1 MKRIRLPISLI
12 LALIL
17 LLIITMIVWAAYDG
31 PKRTVTTSEWLRRR
45 CYYEA
50 RYSGERCE
58 ATIYYTP
65 GTTCPAAAD
74 LAGIFNPSY
83 CGSDWLWTC
92 TSVPCSYTRDGRLE
106 DCTSTQPYC
115 REVTTTSEDPH
126 ASADAT
132 FTCGSWGTPGTPQW
146 CVGGAAIDFSASE
159 PVSPEEIT
167 YIETYSGTLCDP
179 PDAPS
184 VSCTWS
190 GGGEG
195 AQTIDFW
202 AHSTYGDTSD
212 MSSVTWRLDTVPPTA
227 GSNVAGGT
235 AGGGGWYRGGPL
247 TVSGG
252 GSDYSPGSG
261 IASSEVSIGGGP
273 YAGSVD
279 ITSEGWYTVDVV
291 TTDNAGHTS
300 TGSTGVGLDNT
311 PPVVNLGLTGTA
323 GSGVWYT
330 SATVTGTESGSD
342 ALSGIGSRQYQIDGG
357 AWQSGGSAAVAG
369 EGAHTINWQV
379 TDVAGNTST
388 GSQSFSID
396 SVEPVSVFV
405 SPPEGSTV
413 TVNGTLNMNGTSA
426 DATSGLNAAQISL
439 DGGSTWSSLGMTGG
453 AWNYSWDTRTVP
465 NGRHTVLVRASDVAG
480 NLESTAQITVV
491 VDNEGPKVDITELW
505 MVWETA
511 SVSVRD
517 SGIGIS
523 SARLVIDGGIYGSQ
537 RIDWSSGNIPNRFT
551 WDRHFGSV
559 LAPPGEYTVTL
570 VAWDQLGNI
579 GSDSGVVV
587 VPEPPTATPTATV
600 TATAT
605 NTPKPARRA
614 ATPTPMKVAIVQDE
628 PVDALPAPEPA
639 ELPPV
644 PAPYI
649 WWPLLV
655 IVGTVVVLGL
665 SGSTDPRPPAWRRLA
680 DVAEANLEANQ
691 KSKGGEKWTLQ

>member
-1 MKRIRLPISLI
+1 MRRRRLPISLI
-12 LALIL
+12 IAAIS
-17 LLIITMIVWAAYDG
+17 LLIITGVVWAAYEG
-31 PKRTVTTSEWLRRR
+31 PNRTVSTSEWLRRR

-83 CGSDWLWTC
+83 CGAGWLWTC

-106 DCTSTQPYC
+106 DCTPSQPHC
-115 REVTTTSEDPH
+115 REVSSTTTLDPAT
-126 ASADAT
+126 ASAN
-132 FTCGSWGTPGTPQW
+132 FTCGSWGPPGPPQW
-146 CVGGAAIDFSASE
+146 CAGGAAIDFSANE
-159 PVSPEEIT
+159 PISPEVIT

-179 PDAPS
+179 EDAPT
-184 VSCTWS
+184 VSCTWA

-195 AQTIDFW
+195 AQTIDYW
-202 AHSTYGDTSD
+202 AHSTYGDTSE
-212 MSSVTWRLDTVPPTA
+212 MRSVTWRLDTVPPTA
-227 GSNVAGGT
+227 GANVSGGT

-273 YAGSVD
+273 YAGSAE
-279 ITSEGWYTVDVV
+279 ISSEGWYNVDII

-300 TGSTGVGLDNT
+300 TGSTGIGLDNT
-311 PPVVNLGLTGTA
+311 PPTIHLDINGTA
-323 GSGVWYT
+323 GNGSWYT

-342 ALSGIGSRQYQIDGG
+342 ALSGIGSRQYQIDGE
-357 AWQSGGSAAVAG
+357 AWQSGGSAAVTG
-369 EGAHTINWQV
+369 EGAHTVNWQV

-413 TVNGTLNMNGTSA
+413 TVNGMLNMDGTSA
-426 DATSGLNAAQISL
+426 DATSGLDVAQISL
-439 DGGSTWSSLGMTGG
+439 NGGTSWSPLGMTGG
-453 AWNYSWDTRTVP
+453 AWNYAWDTSTVP
-465 NGRHTVLVRASDVAG
+465 NGRYTVLVRASDVAG

-491 VDNEGPKVDITELW
+491 VDNEGPRVNITDLW

-511 SVSVRD
+511 SVSVHD
-517 SGIGIS
+517 SGIGIRN
-523 SARLVIDGGIYGSQ
+523 ARLVIDGGDFGN
-537 RIDWSSGNIPNRFT
+537 RRFDWSSSNIPSRFT
-551 WDRHFGSV
+551 WDRYFGSV
-559 LAPPGEYTVTL
+559 LAPPGEYQVTL
-570 VAWDQLGNI
+570 IAWDDLGNE
-579 GSDSGVVV
+579 GSDRGVIV
-587 VPEPPTATPTATV
+587 VPEPPTATPTLEP

-605 NTPKPARRA
+605 HTSEPARRA
-614 ATPTPMKVAIVQDE
+614 ASATPMQLAMAPAE
-628 PVDALPAPEPA
+628 PVDGEPPAPEPKH
-639 ELPPV
+639 LPP
-644 PAPYI
+644 ASYI

-655 IVGTVVVLGL
+655 IVGAAVVLGFT
-665 SGSTDPRPPAWRRLA
+665 GTMDPRPPAWKRLA
-680 DVAEANLEANQ
+680 NVAETNLEANNMN
-691 KSKGGEKWTLQ
+691 KGGKKWTQQ